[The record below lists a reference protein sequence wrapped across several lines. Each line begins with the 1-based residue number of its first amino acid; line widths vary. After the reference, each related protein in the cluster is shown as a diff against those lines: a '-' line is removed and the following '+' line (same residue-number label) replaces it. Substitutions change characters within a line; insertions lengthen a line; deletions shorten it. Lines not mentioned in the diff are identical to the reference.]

1 MFNARPYH
9 LAILAAW
16 QLHRQKPLRE
26 GKTSKFKRYT
36 VHTTLLVENPS
47 DVQSHIIIEQQQAP
61 IPTTRPFRCPASAL
75 GHLHRHVA
83 ASFPIPPCA
92 RTLELAAVHP
102 GKATCQVIRGS
113 KP

>member
-1 MFNARPYH
+1 MR
-9 LAILAAW
+9 
-16 QLHRQKPLRE
+16 
-26 GKTSKFKRYT
+26 
-36 VHTTLLVENPS
+36 VHTTWPSSQLGNCTDRNPERREDFKIQEIYITHYLLVENPS